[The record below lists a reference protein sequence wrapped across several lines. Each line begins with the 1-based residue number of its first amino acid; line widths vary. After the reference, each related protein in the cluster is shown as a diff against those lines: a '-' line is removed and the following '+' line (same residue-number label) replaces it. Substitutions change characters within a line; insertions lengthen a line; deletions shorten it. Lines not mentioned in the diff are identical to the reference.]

1 MQRAKLDRHHMQGRV
16 RRQAGGVQCHSKDIK
31 PAESPWRL
39 HRSGSGHGCQ
49 LLWLHRKQESK
60 EVQEVCH
67 APQYFGLSEHFWVYS
82 SKWTPSG
89 RLLVSL
95 VSVELLIAFQLFFE
109 LWDILTER
117 AVHTLP
123 LIANMWHK
131 IFIVH
136 CHGDS
141 GLTSCRL
148 VATL

>member
-1 MQRAKLDRHHMQGRV
+1 MHTIVHTYGVKGHIGMLCAGR
-16 RRQAGGVQCHSKDIK
+16 IK
-31 PAESPWRL
+31 PTESPWRL

-49 LLWLHRKQESK
+49 LLWLHRQQESK

-67 APQYFGLSEHFWVYS
+67 APQYFGLGEHFWFCS
-82 SKWTPSG
+82 PKWTPSG

-109 LWDILTER
+109 LWDIFTER
-117 AVHTLP
+117 AVHTLS

-131 IFIVH
+131 ILIVD

-141 GLTSCRL
+141 RLMLCRV